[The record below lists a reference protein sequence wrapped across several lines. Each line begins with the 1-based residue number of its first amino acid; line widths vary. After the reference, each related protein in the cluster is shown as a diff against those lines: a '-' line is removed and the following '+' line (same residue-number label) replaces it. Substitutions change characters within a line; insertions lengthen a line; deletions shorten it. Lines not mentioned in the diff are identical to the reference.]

1 MDSMAQ
7 LLTSDEDVKI
17 AAAYFAD
24 QASPLATATT
34 ESK

>member
-1 MDSMAQ
+1 
-7 LLTSDEDVKI
+7 LTTDEDVKI

-24 QASPLATATT
+24 QKSSLATATT